1 MAADQYCLAQEPLLG
16 DDDGLLLAR
25 LRPAA
30 WWLSD
35 HEFRRIAAAAAFLT
49 LLLSAYGL
57 TRAFAYAGVPYDGVT
72 RYDAFDVTTD
82 MEKV

>member
-1 MAADQYCLAQEPLLG
+1 MASL
-16 DDDGLLLAR
+16 
-25 LRPAA
+25 
-30 WWLSD
+30 
-35 HEFRRIAAAAAFLT
+35 AAFLA

-57 TRAFAYAGVPYDGVT
+57 ARAFAYAGIPYDGVT